1 MGKVKGKAS
10 TYTIVGSTEAS
21 PTDGRISNESPLG
34 KALLGRKA
42 GQKVEFKTP
51 SGSQSIT
58 IVSVQ

>member
-1 MGKVKGKAS
+1 
-10 TYTIVGSTEAS
+10 

-34 KALLGRKA
+34 KALLGKKA